1 MNGTGRSALVV
12 DDDAVTRLVLTH
24 MLRTRGWTTDAA
36 GDVPEAAALLSEHRY
51 DLVICDFLLPSGT
64 GTELLDM
71 LGESAS
77 TRFVLL
83 TGIIEYSAI
92 PVEASQRLSARL
104 TKPVS
109 SEALRDV
116 LGRIFAEGP
125 A

>member
-1 MNGTGRSALVV
+1 MSDALVV
-12 DDDAVTRLVLTH
+12 DDDPVTRLVLTH
-24 MLRTRGWTTDAA
+24 MLKAQGWTTDAA
-36 GDVPEAAALLSEHRY
+36 TDVPEAASLLRDRTY
-51 DLVICDFLLPSGT
+51 DLVISDFQLPSGV
-64 GTELLDM
+64 GTALLDV

-83 TGIIEYSAI
+83 TGIIEYSGI

-109 SEALRDV
+109 SEALREV

>member
-1 MNGTGRSALVV
+1 MSDALVV
-12 DDDAVTRLVLTH
+12 DDDPVTRLVLTH
-24 MLRTRGWTTDAA
+24 MLRSHGWRSYAA
-36 GDVPEAAALLSEHRY
+36 ADVPEAAAMLREHTY

-64 GTELLDM
+64 GTELLDV
-71 LGESAS
+71 LGESAP

-92 PVEASQRLSARL
+92 PVRASQRLSARL

-109 SEALRDV
+109 SEALREV

>member
-1 MNGTGRSALVV
+1 MSDALVV
-12 DDDAVTRLVLTH
+12 DDDPVTRLVLTH
-24 MLRTRGWTTDAA
+24 MLRAQGWTTDAA
-36 GDVPEAAALLSEHRY
+36 TDVPEAAALLRERAY
-51 DLVICDFLLPSGT
+51 ALVISDFQLPSGT
-64 GTELLDM
+64 GTELLDV

-83 TGIIEYSAI
+83 TGIIEYSAV

-109 SEALRDV
+109 SEALREV